1 MMVLAQDMVVR
12 NPGAEILFDVKCS
25 RLLPELIIEHG
36 GQPTMWK
43 CGHSYMKRKMSETGA
58 LLGGEFSGHIF
69 FKERWYGFDDGMYT
83 AARLLEILT
92 LAGRSMDDA
101 LNTQRSMLSSPEIII
116 PVDDDRKFAIVET
129 FAENQDFAEVT
140 LTEIDGL
147 RADFR
152 HGWGLIR
159 ASNTGPAI
167 TLRFEADSEAAL
179 GRIQNDFKDLLA
191 RIDPKLAD
199 SL

>member
-1 MMVLAQDMVVR
+1 
-12 NPGAEILFDVKCS
+12 
-25 RLLPELIIEHG
+25 
-36 GQPTMWK
+36 
-43 CGHSYMKRKMSETGA
+43 
-58 LLGGEFSGHIF
+58 
-69 FKERWYGFDDGMYT
+69 
-83 AARLLEILT
+83 
-92 LAGRSMDDA
+92 MDDA
-101 LNTQRSMLSSPEIII
+101 LSNHRALLSSPEIII
-116 PVDDDRKFAIVET
+116 PVDEDRKFAIVET
-129 FAENQDFAEVT
+129 FAENQDFAEAT
-140 LTEIDGL
+140 LSEIDGL
-147 RADFR
+147 RVDFR